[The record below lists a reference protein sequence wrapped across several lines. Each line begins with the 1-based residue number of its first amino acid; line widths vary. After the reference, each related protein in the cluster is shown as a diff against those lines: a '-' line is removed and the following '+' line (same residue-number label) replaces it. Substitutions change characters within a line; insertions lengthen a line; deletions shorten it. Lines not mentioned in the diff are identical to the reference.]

1 MAAGGGCRPSGSVNR
16 FVAQER
22 VGPFTFAS
30 SRLFQG
36 WIISCT
42 GR

>member
-1 MAAGGGCRPSGSVNR
+1 MRRLAAHAAVGASGSVNR

-36 WIISCT
+36 WIIS
-42 GR
+42 